1 MSNWRE
7 TADEAIAHNIADVL
21 DNGPRLAWGRK
32 TTPIAI
38 DRRNGRVLETGLG
51 AMGVGTMWVAYDD
64 EPAEWAD
71 LPEQDSAGERSL
83 S

>member
-32 TTPIAI
+32 TAP
-38 DRRNGRVLETGLG
+38 
-51 AMGVGTMWVAYDD
+51 M
-64 EPAEWAD
+64 P
-71 LPEQDSAGERSL
+71 
-83 S
+83 